1 MPIIDGEERSAW
13 VTWQGEYVHVR
24 IFHLDTP
31 SLHAGATDTI
41 VAVPAAGRLLLRHR
55 LAERLSHP
63 LPLIDI
69 VRE

>member
-1 MPIIDGEERSAW
+1 MSIIDSKERSAW
-13 VTWQGEYVHVR
+13 VTWQGEYVHMR

-31 SLHAGATDTI
+31 SLHAGASDTI
-41 VAVPAAGRLLLRHR
+41 IAIPAAGRLLLRHW

-63 LPLIDI
+63 LPLIDV